1 MVVKFTHDR
10 VIDYLLPGIAPTGLP
25 VEIAA
30 VVVAQFKDG
39 KLLSEHIYW
48 DQASVLVQLGKL
60 DPKGL
65 PVGGVEVARKVLDQ
79 SLPSNRLMVEEWPSS
94 EGKAL

>member
-1 MVVKFTHDR
+1 
-10 VIDYLLPGIAPTGLP
+10 
-25 VEIAA
+25 
-30 VVVAQFKDG
+30 
-39 KLLSEHIYW
+39 
-48 DQASVLVQLGKL
+48 VQLGKL

-79 SLPSNRLMVEEWPSS
+79 SLPSNRLMEEEWPSS

>member
-1 MVVKFTHDR
+1 
-10 VIDYLLPGIAPTGLP
+10 
-25 VEIAA
+25 VEVAA

-65 PVGGVEVARKVLDQ
+65 PVGGVDRAAQFAPDPRERLVANA
-79 SLPSNRLMVEEWPSS
+79 PGAVEN
-94 EGKAL
+94 AR